1 MQMAAPLLSEVTLQ
15 RFGSDVSDREAEEA
29 ISEATSDSGAT
40 RSERS
45 QSDAEVHADAGYV
58 VLCLR
63 KCTKGPPLL
72 PSSSD
77 PDGWVQAERDG
88 FNLTSYLRAFLA
100 HVGANEEVY
109 DVYNGQPLVPY
120 QAALRRDAWE
130 NAWAAIGAQF
140 KEQRAAYRWM
150 FGGNCG
156 PEISESKE
164 PRFSTPWADGTGA
177 GKLSAKPLR
186 VHVRRTGLH
195 VDGRQRCRP
204 YSTLESSPANAFEPM
219 YVTWTQ

>member
-1 MQMAAPLLSEVTLQ
+1 MRMAASPISKQSSES
-15 RFGSDVSDREAEEA
+15 FGSDIADREAEEET
-29 ISEATSDSGAT
+29 SEVTSDSGAT

-45 QSDAEVHADAGYV
+45 QSDVDAHADAGYV

-100 HVGANEEVY
+100 HVGASEEVY
-109 DVYNGQPLVPY
+109 DAYNGQLLVPY

-130 NAWAAIGAQF
+130 RGWAAIGTQF

-164 PRFSTPWADGTGA
+164 PRFSTPRAEGAAA
-177 GKLSAKPLR
+177 GKLSSKPLR
-186 VHVRRTGLH
+186 VHVRRTG
-195 VDGRQRCRP
+195 VQRDGRPRCCP
-204 YSTLESSPANAFEPM
+204 YSTLESNPANALEPM
-219 YVTWTQ
+219 YVAWTR